1 MSAPIG
7 MISTALSGMLF
18 LASSARS
25 STTPVGW
32 MPTFLPTMSLAVV
45 TGFFLSEKNVYG
57 CCCRPEA
64 KHLTGISCDT
74 ASISDG
80 LDESW
85 PTSNRPDATI
95 ATPSMLGPPGWI
107 CTSSPSAA

>member
-7 MISTALSGMLF
+7 MISTAFSGMLF

-32 MPTFLPTMSLAVV
+32 MPIFLPAMSLGVF
-45 TGFFLSEKNVYG
+45 TGFFFNEKNVYG

-64 KHLTGISCDT
+64 KHLTGMSCDT
-74 ASISDG
+74 ASMSDG
-80 LDESW
+80 LDAS
-85 PTSNRPDATI
+85 
-95 ATPSMLGPPGWI
+95 
-107 CTSSPSAA
+107 